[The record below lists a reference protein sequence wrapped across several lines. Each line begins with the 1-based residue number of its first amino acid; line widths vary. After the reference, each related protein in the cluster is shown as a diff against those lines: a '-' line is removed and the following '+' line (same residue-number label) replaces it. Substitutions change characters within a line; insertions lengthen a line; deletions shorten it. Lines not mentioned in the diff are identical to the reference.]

1 MKNLKYAIINSI
13 VLLFAAYTICS
24 AQAPGKMNYQA
35 VLRDAS
41 GEILKN
47 SHVTLNILILQ
58 GSPSGSAV
66 FSETHSTSTNA
77 FGLADLEIG
86 SEDPT
91 GFAGIDW
98 ADGPYYVKI
107 RVNGTEMGTSQ
118 LLSVPYALYAKE
130 AGGTGSS
137 VWSGSGD
144 NIYYNNGNVGINAS
158 DPKSKLSVGSNG
170 RSNSSIFTY
179 NNQPDGKGLTS
190 DASGERGY
198 AVYGESWGLNGM
210 AIVGHAM
217 NYHENSNYGGYFRTD
232 GTEGIGVFGWATN
245 DGRNRNIGGWFN
257 ARGELGI
264 GVLASSPCI
273 GGSFSA
279 TGDNAYAG
287 VLGSA
292 SNNTGTNYGGYFTAD
307 SYGVYGEALSTE
319 QGNNYGGYFKANG
332 TRSNGVWAEGNL
344 RGGYFTSLKDD
355 GTVSYG
361 VIGIAESTSTIRN
374 YGGSFTAKGVN
385 GVGVKGEADNS
396 KGANNWGG
404 FFTSN
409 GLYGIGVRGYA
420 TNTADNQ
427 RNYGGYFVAAGKVG
441 LGVYAEAKEY
451 AGIGVI
457 AYGGLVDFHASG
469 PGTDYSPFTGA
480 HEVKLTENFP
490 VNAKE
495 GMIVS
500 TIGKAK
506 ARIDQNGSISISSTL
521 PTIDLSNKVSDKAVF
536 GVFYR
541 EIDKPEDHWNTE
553 DFRLALINAVGEGRV
568 LVTNINGDIENGDYI
583 TSSEIPGY
591 GMKQDDDILHNYT
604 LGKAL
609 EKVNWDEVTETIE
622 YNGKTYKVYL
632 IAVAYTSG

>member
-1 MKNLKYAIINSI
+1 MKNVKSLIINCI
-13 VLLFAAYTICS
+13 VLLFTAYTICS

-47 SHVTLNILILQ
+47 SHVTLTILILQ
-58 GSPSGSAV
+58 GSSSGSAV

-77 FGLADLEIG
+77 FGLANLEIG

-98 ADGPYYVKI
+98 TDGPYYVKI
-107 RVNGTEMGTSQ
+107 RVNGTEMGTSE

-137 VWSGSGD
+137 VWSESGD

-170 RSNSSIFTY
+170 RSNSSFFTY

-217 NYHENSNYGGYFRTD
+217 NYHENSNFGGYFRTD

-264 GVLASSPCI
+264 GVLASSPYV
-273 GGSFSA
+273 GGNFSA
-279 TGDNAYAG
+279 TGENAYAG
-287 VLGSA
+287 VIGSA
-292 SNNTGTNYGGYFTAD
+292 SNNKVGANYGGYFTAD
-307 SYGVYGEALSTE
+307 KYGVYGEASSTE
-319 QGNNYGGYFKANG
+319 VSFNYGGYFKALGDN
-332 TRSNGVWAEGNL
+332 SYGVYGQGNV
-344 RGGYFTSLKDD
+344 RGGCFVASKDN

-374 YGGSFTAKGVN
+374 YGGTFTAKGVN

-396 KGANNWGG
+396 KGKNNWGG
-404 FFTSN
+404 YFTAN
-409 GLYGIGVRGYA
+409 GTGGIGSYNISSGMNGIAVKGVA
-420 TNTADNQ
+420 TQTSSAQ
-427 RNYGGYFVAAGKVG
+427 EFNYGGYFQANGPQGV
-441 LGVYAEAKEY
+441 GVYAKGNGW
-451 AGIGVI
+451 AG
-457 AYGGLVDFHASG
+457 YFDGLVEVDGGVES
-469 PGTDYSPFTGA
+469 DYVECGSLVAAVKFFRIDHPLYPETHYLSHTSVESSQMMNMYTGN
-480 HEVKLTENFP
+480 VVL
-490 VNAKE
+490 
-495 GMIVS
+495 
-500 TIGKAK
+500 
-506 ARIDQNGSISISSTL
+506 DQNGKAWVEL
-521 PTIDLSNKVSDKAVF
+521 PEWFEALNKDFTYQLTCINGFAQVYIASEIQDNRFKIAGGQEGLKVSWQVTGVRHDKYVEEHPLQ
-536 GVFYR
+536 VEQR
-541 EIDKPEDHWNTE
+541 KN
-553 DFRLALINAVGEGRV
+553 N
-568 LVTNINGDIENGDYI
+568 
-583 TSSEIPGY
+583 
-591 GMKQDDDILHNYT
+591 Q
-604 LGKAL
+604 
-609 EKVNWDEVTETIE
+609 
-622 YNGKTYKVYL
+622 
-632 IAVAYTSG
+632 